1 MRGQR
6 AAVNG
11 KGPFVVETKKISLK
25 EIAGVIDHSLL
36 RPDLTIAELREG
48 CSTAKKYGV
57 ISVCVR
63 PSDLPVVVEE
73 LRGTDVKVTT
83 VIAFPHGTATTES
96 KVAETID
103 AIAKGAVE
111 VDMVINIA
119 RLVSGDTEYV
129 DADIRAVVEAAHAR
143 SALVKVILE
152 THYLTDEQKVLACHL
167 SEAAGADFV
176 KTSTGY
182 AGGGATIHDLELMRR
197 SVSIRVQVKAAGGVR
212 DLDSALAII
221 ATGTA
226 RIGTRMTEGILEEAK
241 ERADVDGDILLT
253 SPSPSALDH

>member
-1 MRGQR
+1 
-6 AAVNG
+6 
-11 KGPFVVETKKISLK
+11 VERKTISLK

-36 RPDLTIAELREG
+36 RPDLTTPEIRQG
-48 CSTAKKYGV
+48 CATARKYGV

-83 VIAFPHGTATTES
+83 VIAFPHGTTTTES
-96 KVAETID
+96 KVAEAID

-111 VDMVINIA
+111 VDMVLNIG
-119 RLVSGDTEYV
+119 RLLSGEAEYV
-129 DADIRAVVEAAHAR
+129 DGDIRAVVEVAHAR

-152 THYLTDEQKVLACHL
+152 NHYLTDEQKVLACHL

-182 AGGGATIHDLELMRR
+182 AGSGATIHDLELMRR
-197 SVSIRVQVKAAGGVR
+197 SVSSRVQVKAAGGVR

-226 RIGTRMTEGILEEAK
+226 RIGTRMTEVILEEAK
-241 ERADVDGDILLT
+241 ERADANGDI
-253 SPSPSALDH
+253 PFNFRGMSAVVH